1 MKKKFDYIICGA
13 GLSGLIMLNKILN
26 EPIFNDKKIL
36 VIEKDLSHKK
46 NKTWCFWEKKQ
57 TNWDNFAIKSWN
69 NIIFKTSDFKNEVEL
84 ENYCYKMIKSKS
96 LFTEIIKK
104 VQNKNNFTIVED
116 DILELTENNNDVY
129 VKTKHN
135 EYCGKTVFSSIFD
148 INEIKEK
155 IKLPLLL
162 QHFKGWTIK
171 TEEFFFNDKKATIM
185 DFSIEQK
192 NETRFFYVLPINKKE
207 ALIEF
212 TLFSKNILN
221 KEEYNQELK
230 KYISSIG
237 IKKYEV
243 TTEETGVIPM
253 TCHPFE
259 NSNSKRIIKIGT
271 AGGWTK
277 PSSGYTFKFVEK
289 NIDRLI
295 SLIKNDKKIKRTKLK
310 TRHWIYDLIFLDV
323 LYHNNEMGEKLFGKM
338 FSKNK
343 TECIFKFLDN
353 ESSLFED
360 FKIFT
365 SFPKSIFIKSLIK
378 NLGKIISNY

>member
-13 GLSGLIMLNKILN
+13 GLSGLIMLNKILD
-26 EPIFNDKKIL
+26 EPIFDNKKIL

-46 NKTWCFWEKKQ
+46 HKTWCFWEKKQ
-57 TNWDNFAIKSWN
+57 TSWDSITMKSWN
-69 NIIFKTSDFKNEVEL
+69 NIIFKTSDFNNEVEL
-84 ENYCYKMIKSKS
+84 EKYCYKMIKSKS

-116 DILELTENNNDVY
+116 DILKLTENNNDVY
-129 VKTKHN
+129 VKTKNN
-135 EYCGKTVFSSIFD
+135 EYYGKTVFNSIFD

-212 TLFSKNILN
+212 TLFSKNILD

-237 IKKYEV
+237 IKKYKV

-295 SLIKNDKKIKRTKLK
+295 SLIKNEKKIKRTKFK

-323 LYHNNEMGEKLFGKM
+323 LYHNNEMGEKLFEKM

-360 FKIFT
+360 FKIFY